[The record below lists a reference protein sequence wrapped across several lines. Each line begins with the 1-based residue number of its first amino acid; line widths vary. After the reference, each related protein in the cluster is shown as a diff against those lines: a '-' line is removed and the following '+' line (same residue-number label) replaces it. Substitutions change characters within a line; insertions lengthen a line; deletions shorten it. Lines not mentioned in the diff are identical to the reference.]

1 MSTSSLSIGIIANPK
16 KYEVKAVFE
25 TALSWAETK
34 KVKLIVSKAICEL
47 LLPEESP
54 NLTLTETDEE
64 TVQQADII
72 VVMGGDGTILYTAR
86 ISKDNPKPVL
96 GVNSGRLGF
105 MTNTQNEDL
114 LEALEQVRT
123 GNYTLDRRHF
133 LKAVDKSGNEFYAL
147 NEFLFTRTD
156 TTSMIN
162 ISAEYNGNPINTYW
176 ADGLLV
182 ASPTGS
188 TAYNLSSGGPIVAP
202 GSGVIVLTPI
212 NPHTLTSRPLV
223 VSAEK
228 GLIIKVEEQP
238 SSILFSFDGV
248 VKEIKKLPFEVEIR
262 TSKIAF
268 PLIQL
273 PGQNYFDTLRKKL
286 MWGQDS
292 RRSK

>member
-123 GNYTLDRRHF
+123 GNYTLDRRH
-133 LKAVDKSGNEFYAL
+133 
-147 NEFLFTRTD
+147 
-156 TTSMIN
+156 
-162 ISAEYNGNPINTYW
+162 
-176 ADGLLV
+176 
-182 ASPTGS
+182 
-188 TAYNLSSGGPIVAP
+188 
-202 GSGVIVLTPI
+202 
-212 NPHTLTSRPLV
+212 
-223 VSAEK
+223 
-228 GLIIKVEEQP
+228 
-238 SSILFSFDGV
+238 
-248 VKEIKKLPFEVEIR
+248 
-262 TSKIAF
+262 
-268 PLIQL
+268 
-273 PGQNYFDTLRKKL
+273 
-286 MWGQDS
+286 
-292 RRSK
+292 